1 MYTVLYCNHACVLF
15 LLVLVGIIHMYD
27 FNIKPIPI
35 FLSESVY
42 VDCLPSV
49 FKDEQA
55 VFRGLD
61 KQAGSR

>member
-1 MYTVLYCNHACVLF
+1 
-15 LLVLVGIIHMYD
+15 MYD

-61 KQAGSR
+61 KQVGSR